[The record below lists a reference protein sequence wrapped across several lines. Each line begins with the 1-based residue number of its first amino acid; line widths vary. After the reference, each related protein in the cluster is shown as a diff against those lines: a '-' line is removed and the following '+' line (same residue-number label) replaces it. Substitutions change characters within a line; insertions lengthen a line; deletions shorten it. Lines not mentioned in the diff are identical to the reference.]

1 MRKNRVSE
9 DTSAL
14 ANSDSASQILGENG
28 PFITHVEGFAPRSEQ
43 QEMAAAIEAVLAN
56 NSTLVAEAGTGTG
69 KTFAYL
75 VPAILS
81 GGRVVIS
88 TGTKNLQDQLFQ
100 KDIPIVKKV
109 LNVPVDVA
117 LLKGRAN
124 YLCLHRMNL
133 TMQEGRFTSR
143 HQASDM
149 QEIRGWSG
157 RTLSGDIAECDP
169 VAENSPLWSRV
180 TSTADN
186 CLGGECDHYNECFL
200 TKARRKAQ
208 ECEILVINH
217 HLFFADMAL
226 RESGVTELIP
236 DANSFIFDEAHQ
248 LADVASSFFG
258 LSVSANQLLELAR
271 DTVAEN
277 IKEAGGERRLSLC
290 ADKLEKAVRDLRLAL
305 GEAQTRA
312 SWAVIANDVT
322 VQKGITDVV
331 SELKSLHEQ
340 LEIQAERGKG
350 LASCFSRVCG
360 FIEQFKIVTTH
371 PPAEHIHWFETF
383 KHSFSFNITPLDIAA
398 LFQQQLEAMPP
409 GGWIFTSATL
419 AVKENFDH
427 FSHQLGLT
435 KTAQTRRWQSPFD
448 FNRQALLYVPE
459 NMPEPSSSSYTH
471 AVIEAAIPVIK
482 ACGGGAFILFTSHR
496 ALRIGAELLE
506 DRLEYPL
513 LVQGDEPRSRLLERF
528 RELGNAVL
536 LGTGSFWEGVD
547 VRGKALSCVVIDKL
561 PFASP
566 GDPIMQARIDSMRE
580 KGLNPFMQFQLPQAV
595 LSLKQGVGRLIR
607 DVNDYGVLML
617 CDPRLGTKG
626 YGRTFIESLPQ
637 MSKTRQLEVVER
649 FYKHHKIKENS

>member
-1 MRKNRVSE
+1 MSE
-9 DTSAL
+9 
-14 ANSDSASQILGENG
+14 NSILLTDPDSASQILGENG
-28 PFITHVEGFAPRSEQ
+28 PFIKAVEGFAPRSEQ
-43 QEMAAAIEAVLAN
+43 QKMAEAIEAALAN

-100 KDIPIVKKV
+100 KDIPIVRNV
-109 LNVPVDVA
+109 LNVPVEVA

-157 RTLSGDIAECDP
+157 RTFSGDIAECDP

-186 CLGGECDHYNECFL
+186 CLGGECDHYNECFI

-305 GEAQTRA
+305 GDEQKRA
-312 SWAVIANDVT
+312 SWALITNDET
-322 VQKGITDVV
+322 VQQAINNVS
-331 SELKSLHEQ
+331 SELQTLQQQ
-340 LEIQAERGKG
+340 LEPQADRGKG
-350 LASCFSRVCG
+350 LASCFNRVNG
-360 FIEQFKIVTTH
+360 FVEMFHSVTGK
-371 PPAEHIHWFETF
+371 PPADHIHWFETF
-383 KHSFSFNITPLDIAA
+383 KQSFSFNLTPLDIAA
-398 LFQQQLEAMPP
+398 LFQQQIEAMPP
-409 GGWIFTSATL
+409 SGWIFTSATL
-419 AVKENFDH
+419 AVKENFSH
-427 FSHQLGLT
+427 FSQQLGLGES
-435 KTAQTRRWQSPFD
+435 AQTCRWQSPFD

-482 ACGGGAFILFTSHR
+482 ASGGGAFILFTSHR

-513 LVQGDEPRSRLLERF
+513 MVQGEEPRSRLLEQF

-547 VRGKALSCVVIDKL
+547 VRGEALSCVVIDKL

-566 GDPIMQARIDSMRE
+566 GDPIMQARIDAMRE
-580 KGLNPFMQFQLPQAV
+580 KGQNPFMQYQLPQAV
-595 LSLKQGVGRLIR
+595 LTLKQGVGRLIR

-637 MSKTRQLEVVER
+637 MSKTRQLAVVER
-649 FYKHHKIKENS
+649 FYQHHRQKENS